1 MDFSSVKIKYSARR
15 TVAVTVTADGEV
27 ILRAPYGF
35 SLKKAHAFLQEKAVW
50 IEKTLN
56 KVNAGARLP
65 KFTQEEVLRLK
76 KATKA
81 QVSSILEKYAKPR
94 VDYDKVCVRAQKT
107 VWGSCSSKKN
117 LNFNCL
123 LCLLPESVVEYVVV
137 HEVSH
142 LKVMNHSPMFWKE
155 VERLLPDYKTR
166 RKQLKSMGAD
176 LISRLP

>member
-1 MDFSSVKIKYSARR
+1 MDLSSVKIKYSARR
-15 TVAVTVTADGEV
+15 TVAVGVSADGEV

-35 SLKKAHAFLQEKAVW
+35 STKKARAFLQEKAAW

-56 KVNAGARLP
+56 KVNGRERLP
-65 KFTQEEVLRLK
+65 KFTPQDVLRFK
-76 KATKA
+76 KTTKA
-81 QVSSILEKYAKPR
+81 QVSRILDKYATPG
-94 VDYDKVCVRAQKT
+94 VDYDRVCVRAQKT

-123 LCLLPESVVEYVVV
+123 LCLLPETVVEYVVV

-142 LKVMNHSPMFWKE
+142 LKVMNHSPLFWKE

-166 RKQLKSMGAD
+166 RKQLKTIGAD